1 MTSSQSVVV
10 LQAYRYALDPSPR
23 QRGALA
29 SHAGASRFAY
39 NWGLELFQQRLEAR
53 ASGQDVHVPW
63 SLVELRRE
71 WNQAKHAVA
80 PWWAENS
87 KEAYSSGLD
96 GLARALKN
104 WQDSKYGRRAGAR
117 MRFPVRKRKGRGTES
132 CRFTTGAIRVEA
144 DRHHVTLPR
153 LGRIHT
159 HESTRKLARRIEQG
173 SARIKT
179 ATVTRTGDR
188 WFVSFSCQV
197 TRRIARPRQPRAAI
211 GVDVGIRHLA
221 VLSDGRL
228 ISNPT
233 PLLRAQRRLRRLNRQ
248 LARRR
253 GPRTTDGFRRDPSAG
268 WRQTRRRLGREHAR
282 VANVRHNGLHQLTS
296 ELVDTYGTIV
306 IERLNVAGL
315 AKNRSL
321 ARGLADA
328 SLGTLHRQLAYK
340 TVWAG
345 SALIEAGR
353 FFPSSKICSGCGHV
367 KAKLPLSEREYRC
380 ERCGLVLD
388 RDLNA
393 ARNLAAL
400 VTSNESP
407 GVARRQETPVDGDG
421 ACGSAGWSS
430 MKREAGTRSRGL
442 DKTGTADWQRPAT

>member
-1 MTSSQSVVV
+1 MTSSETAVV
-10 LQAYRYALDPSPR
+10 LQAYRYALDPTPR

-29 SHAGASRFAY
+29 SHTGASRFAN
-39 NWGLELFQQRLEAR
+39 NWGLELFEQRLEAR
-53 ASGQDVHVPW
+53 AAGYEVHVPW
-63 SLVELRRE
+63 SLMELRRE

-104 WQDSKYGRRAGAR
+104 WQDSKHGRRAGVR
-117 MRFPVRKRKGRGTES
+117 MGFPVRKRKGRGPES

-153 LGRIHT
+153 LGRIRT
-159 HESTRKLARRIEQG
+159 HESTRKLAWRLEQG
-173 SARIKT
+173 RARIMT
-179 ATVTRTGDR
+179 ATITRTGDR
-188 WFVSFSCQV
+188 WFVSFSCKV
-197 TRRIARPRQPRAAI
+197 ERTIARPRQPLATI

-228 ISNPT
+228 IPNPT
-233 PLLRAQRRLRRLNRQ
+233 PLLRAQRRLRRANRQ

-253 GPRTTDGFRRDPSAG
+253 GPRTAAGFQRSPSEG

-282 VANVRHNGLHQLTS
+282 VANVRHNSLHQLTS
-296 ELVDTYGTIV
+296 ELVETYGTIV

-315 AKNRSL
+315 MKNRRL
-321 ARGLADA
+321 AGRLADA
-328 SLGTLHRQLAYK
+328 SLGRLRRQLAYK

-345 SALIEAGR
+345 SVLIEAGR

-388 RDLNA
+388 RDVNA

-400 VTSNESP
+400 VASNASP
-407 GVARRQETPVDGDG
+407 GVARRLETPVDGTG
-421 ACGSAGWSS
+421 PAV
-430 MKREAGTRSRGL
+430 RRG
-442 DKTGTADWQRPAT
+442 GPR